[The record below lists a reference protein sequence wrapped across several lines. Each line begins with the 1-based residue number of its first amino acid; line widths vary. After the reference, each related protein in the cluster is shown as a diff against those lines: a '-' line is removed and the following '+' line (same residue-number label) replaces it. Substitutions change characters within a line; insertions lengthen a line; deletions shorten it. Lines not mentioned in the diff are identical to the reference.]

1 MTRSQL
7 SHAYW
12 NRRYWRMLETEQQ
25 RARELSELQELLLL
39 VRQQA
44 ES

>member
-7 SHAYW
+7 SQAYW
-12 NRRYWRMLETEQQ
+12 NRRYWRMLEAEQQ
-25 RARELSELQELLLL
+25 QARELSELQELLLL